1 MAGAQPTLQDVMS
14 ELGVISGQ
22 LTSVENK
29 LQCLDKMD
37 QRMAVLEKDMQTLWL
52 ALEDR
57 GKTVDERVSKLE
69 HSAEGADIAAVH
81 ISSRIDDRE
90 RERDS
95 LREDLTYM
103 KSQSM
108 RNNLIFTGVPE
119 VESESPDTTESI
131 LRKHLTDALKI
142 ERETVASIKFEKV
155 HRSPGEQTRGR
166 ARSLIAKFAFFKDKK
181 SVRREWKQ
189 LTGTNCNVFEQF
201 PPEVVAKRRKLLPK
215 MKEARSNGKR
225 SWISYDTLYVD
236 GRPVRD

>member
-1 MAGAQPTLQDVMS
+1 
-14 ELGVISGQ
+14 
-22 LTSVENK
+22 
-29 LQCLDKMD
+29 MD
-37 QRMAVLEKDMQTLWL
+37 QRMAVLEKDMKTLWL

-57 GKTVDERVSKLE
+57 VKRVDERVSKLE
-69 HSAEGADIAAVH
+69 HSTEGADIAAAHV
-81 ISSRIDDRE
+81 SSRIDDLE

-95 LREDLTYM
+95 LQEDLTYM

-119 VESESPDTTESI
+119 VENESPDITESI

-142 ERETVASIKFEKV
+142 AQETAASIKFERV
-155 HRSPGEQTRGR
+155 HRSPGEHTRGKI
-166 ARSLIAKFAFFKDKK
+166 RSIVAKFAFFKDKE
-181 SVRREWKQ
+181 SVRRQWKE
-189 LTGTNCNVFEQF
+189 LSGTNYNVFEQF